1 MDSINFFSGP
11 EIISIWEKI
20 FWSMWVS
27 IGFAVIFRTPK
38 RSMWVVAL
46 LGGLGFSCR
55 ALLLYYFDDQIV
67 FASFI
72 AASLVGILSVYF
84 AHRVHTPPIV
94 FTIPAVINIIPGK
107 PGYEFMIS
115 LIEVMT
121 LKEGESLQFNYL
133 VEMLEKATRT
143 GFTLLALAFGVVFPL
158 LIFKTQSVKQTNLNQ
173 IFLSKLAGLK
183 KKKEE
188 DPSP

>member
-1 MDSINFFSGP
+1 MDLINFFTIT
-11 EIISIWEKI
+11 ETITVWEKI

-27 IGFAVIFRTPK
+27 IGFAVIFSTPK
-38 RSMWVVAL
+38 RSMWVVAF

-55 ALLLYYFDDQIV
+55 ALLLHCFDNQIV

-72 AASLVGILSVYF
+72 AASLVGILGVYF
-84 AHRVHTPPIV
+84 AHQVHTPPIV

-121 LKEGESLQFNYL
+121 LKEGEPLQFNYL

-158 LIFKTQSVKQTNLNQ
+158 LIFKTKSVKQTNLDQ
-173 IFLSKLAGLK
+173 IFLSKLNVLK
-183 KKKEE
+183 KKK
-188 DPSP
+188 D

>member
-1 MDSINFFSGP
+1 MDFINLFTSL
-11 EIISIWEKI
+11 EVSVWEKI

-27 IGFAVIFRTPK
+27 LGFAVIFTTPR
-38 RSMWVVAL
+38 RSMWVVAV

-55 ALLLYYFDDQIV
+55 AFLLHWFDDQIV

-72 AASLVGILSVYF
+72 SASLVGVLGVYF
-84 AHRVHTPPIV
+84 AHKVHTPPIV

-121 LKEGESLQFNYL
+121 LKEGEPLQFNYL
-133 VEMLEKATRT
+133 VEMLEKVTRT
-143 GFTLLALAFGVVFPL
+143 GFTLLSLAFGVVFPL
-158 LIFKTQSVKQTNLNQ
+158 LIFKTRSVKKTHLDQL
-173 IFLSKLAGLK
+173 FFSKLNVLK
-183 KKKEE
+183 KKKNSESSE
-188 DPSP
+188 H

>member
-1 MDSINFFSGP
+1 MDLINFFTVCVNVT
-11 EIISIWEKI
+11 IWEKV

-27 IGFAVIFRTPK
+27 IGFAVIFRTPY

-46 LGGLGFSCR
+46 LGAMGFSCR
-55 ALLLYYFDDQIV
+55 AVLLHYFENQIV
-67 FASFI
+67 FSSFA
-72 AASLVGILSVYF
+72 AASLVGISGVYF

-107 PGYEFMIS
+107 MGYEFMIS

-121 LKEGESLQFNYL
+121 LKEGEPLQFNYL

-143 GFTLLALAFGVVFPL
+143 GFTLLSLAFGVVFPL
-158 LIFKTQSVKQTNLNQ
+158 LIFKTRSVKQTNLNQ
-173 IFLSKLAGLK
+173 LLFNKLVHIK
-183 KKKEE
+183 KKNE
-188 DPSP
+188 